1 MFAFVG
7 NLPSLP
13 HFAFRFLLPSAK
25 PSPEPPPPTSRVFRT
40 PHSSLPLSCP
50 FVVCPQI
57 KPKKI
62 SYQFCANA
70 GASGESACRP
80 HKLFPLIHGDLLLPF
95 IVGVIFHYRGV
106 VTGYRRERGFFHS
119 LEEMKFCFSTQ
130 FIGVFSKGMKTRLR
144 DISSINR

>member
-1 MFAFVG
+1 MEI
-7 NLPSLP
+7 S
-13 HFAFRFLLPSAK
+13 
-25 PSPEPPPPTSRVFRT
+25 
-40 PHSSLPLSCP
+40 PLSLLVHSDSCSRP
-50 FVVCPQI
+50 TNRHQNLLRSRPVFFGPSFFIAAVLSVVCPQI